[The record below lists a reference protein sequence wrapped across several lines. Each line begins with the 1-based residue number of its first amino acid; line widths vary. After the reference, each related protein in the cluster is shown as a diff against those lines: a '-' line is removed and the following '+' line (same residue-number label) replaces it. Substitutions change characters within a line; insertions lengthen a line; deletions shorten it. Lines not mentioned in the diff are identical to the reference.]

1 MKQLSYIRSIN
12 QKIIIMTKK
21 EALEF
26 IINSNKE
33 SKEKLDAK
41 IQTLR
46 DAIEK
51 GNPKDVKLDV
61 RSFESLLTDVIKY
74 KWSKQRP
81 ETFLNCYVTGDEYYG
96 ISKAPYSHFMKTV
109 NGDFREFM
117 SLNELDDRHM
127 YANGKCTDEVRMK
140 MFRKRL
146 DFVEYYLMDEELDI
160 IAWCF
165 NNICV

>member
-1 MKQLSYIRSIN
+1 
-12 QKIIIMTKK
+12 MTKT

-33 SKEKLDAK
+33 FKERLDAK

-46 DAIEK
+46 AAIEK
-51 GNPKDVKLDV
+51 GNLKDVKLDV
-61 RSFESLLTDVIKY
+61 QTFECLLTDVIRY

-96 ISKAPYSHFMKTV
+96 ISNAPYSYFMKTV
-109 NGDFREFM
+109 NGNFREFM
-117 SLNELDDRHM
+117 SLNELDDHHL
-127 YANGKCTDEVRMK
+127 YSNGEYTDENKLK
-140 MFRKRL
+140 MFKKRL
-146 DFVEYYLMDEELDI
+146 EFVEHYLMDEELDI

-165 NNICV
+165 NNICI

>member
-1 MKQLSYIRSIN
+1 
-12 QKIIIMTKK
+12 MTKT

-33 SKEKLDAK
+33 FKERLDAK

-46 DAIEK
+46 AAIEK
-51 GNPKDVKLDV
+51 GNLKDVKLDV
-61 RSFESLLTDVIKY
+61 QTFECLLTDVIRY

-96 ISKAPYSHFMKTV
+96 ISNAPYSYFMKTV
-109 NGDFREFM
+109 NGNFREFM
-117 SLNELDDRHM
+117 SLNELDDRHL
-127 YANGKCTDEVRMK
+127 YSNGEYTDENKLK
-140 MFRKRL
+140 MFKKRL
-146 DFVEYYLMDEELDI
+146 EFVEHYLMDEELDI

-165 NNICV
+165 NNICI

>member
-1 MKQLSYIRSIN
+1 
-12 QKIIIMTKK
+12 MTRQ

-41 IQTLR
+41 IRTLR

-61 RSFESLLTDVIKY
+61 RTFESLLTDVIKY

-81 ETFLNCYVTGDEYYG
+81 ETFLNCYVTGDEYYS
-96 ISKAPYSHFMKTV
+96 ISNAPYSHFMKTV
-109 NGDFREFM
+109 NGNFREFM

-127 YANGKCTDEVRMK
+127 YANSKCTDENRMK
-140 MFRKRL
+140 MFKKRL
-146 DFVEYYLMDEELDI
+146 EFVEYLMDEELDI

-165 NNICV
+165 NNICI

>member
-1 MKQLSYIRSIN
+1 
-12 QKIIIMTKK
+12 MTKT

-26 IINSNKE
+26 IIDSNKE
-33 SKEKLDAK
+33 FKETLDAK

-61 RSFESLLTDVIKY
+61 HSFESLLADVIEY

-81 ETFLNCYVTGDEYYG
+81 ETFLNCYVTGDDYYG
-96 ISKAPYSHFMKTV
+96 ISNAPYTHFIKTA

-117 SLNELDDRHM
+117 SLNEMDDRHM
-127 YANGKCTDEVRMK
+127 YANGKCTDEDRMK
-140 MFRKRL
+140 MFKKRL
-146 DFVEYYLMDEELDI
+146 EFVEYLMDEELDI

-165 NNICV
+165 ENICI

>member
-1 MKQLSYIRSIN
+1 
-12 QKIIIMTKK
+12 MTRQ

-33 SKEKLDAK
+33 SKEKLDVK
-41 IQTLR
+41 IRTLR
-46 DAIEK
+46 DALEK

-61 RSFESLLTDVIKY
+61 RTFESLLTDVIKY

-81 ETFLNCYVTGDEYYG
+81 ETFLNCYVTGDEYYS
-96 ISKAPYSHFMKTV
+96 ISNAPYSHFMKTV
-109 NGDFREFM
+109 NGNFREFM

-127 YANGKCTDEVRMK
+127 YANSKCTDENRMK
-140 MFRKRL
+140 MFKKRL
-146 DFVEYYLMDEELDI
+146 EFVEYLMDEELDI

-165 NNICV
+165 NNICI

>member
-1 MKQLSYIRSIN
+1 
-12 QKIIIMTKK
+12 MTKT

-33 SKEKLDAK
+33 FKERLDAK

-46 DAIEK
+46 AAIEK
-51 GNPKDVKLDV
+51 GNLKDVKLDV
-61 RSFESLLTDVIKY
+61 QTFECLLTDVIRY

-96 ISKAPYSHFMKTV
+96 ISNAPYSYFMKTV
-109 NGDFREFM
+109 NGNFREFM
-117 SLNELDDRHM
+117 SLNELDDRHL
-127 YANGKCTDEVRMK
+127 YSNGEYTDENKLK

-146 DFVEYYLMDEELDI
+146 EFVEYLMTEDLDI

-165 NNICV
+165 NNICI

>member
-1 MKQLSYIRSIN
+1 
-12 QKIIIMTKK
+12 MTKT

-26 IINSNKE
+26 IINYNKE

-41 IQTLR
+41 IQILH

-51 GNPKDVKLDV
+51 GNPKDIKLDV

-74 KWSKQRP
+74 KWSKQHP
-81 ETFLNCYVTGDEYYG
+81 ETFLKCYVTGDEYYS
-96 ISKAPYSHFMKTV
+96 ISNAPYSHFMKTI
-109 NGDFREFM
+109 NGDFIEFM

-127 YANGKCTDEVRMK
+127 YVNGKCTDENRIK
-140 MFRKRL
+140 MFKKRL
-146 DFVEYYLMDEELDI
+146 EFIEHYLMDEELDI

-165 NNICV
+165 NNICI

>member
-1 MKQLSYIRSIN
+1 
-12 QKIIIMTKK
+12 MTKA

-33 SKEKLDAK
+33 SQEKLDVK
-41 IQTLR
+41 IRTLR
-46 DAIEK
+46 DALEK

-61 RSFESLLTDVIKY
+61 RTFESLLTDVIKY

-81 ETFLNCYVTGDEYYG
+81 ETFLNCYVTGDEYYS
-96 ISKAPYSHFMKTV
+96 ISNAPYSHFMKTV
-109 NGDFREFM
+109 NGNFREFM

-127 YANGKCTDEVRMK
+127 YANSKCTDENRMK
-140 MFRKRL
+140 MFKKRL
-146 DFVEYYLMDEELDI
+146 EFVEYLMDEELDI

-165 NNICV
+165 NNICI

>member
-1 MKQLSYIRSIN
+1 
-12 QKIIIMTKK
+12 MTKT

-26 IINSNKE
+26 IINYNKE

-41 IQTLR
+41 IKTLH

-61 RSFESLLTDVIKY
+61 RSFESILIDVIKY

-81 ETFLNCYVTGDEYYG
+81 ETFLICYVTGDEYYG
-96 ISKAPYSHFMKTV
+96 ISNAPYSHFMKTV
-109 NGDFREFM
+109 NGDLREFM
-117 SLNELDDRHM
+117 SLNELDDSHM
-127 YANGKCTDEVRMK
+127 YVNGKCSDADRMK
-140 MFRKRL
+140 MFKKRL
-146 DFVEYYLMDEELDI
+146 EFIEHYLMDDELDI

-165 NNICV
+165 NNICI

>member
-1 MKQLSYIRSIN
+1 
-12 QKIIIMTKK
+12 MTKT

-33 SKEKLDAK
+33 FKERLDAK

-46 DAIEK
+46 AAIEK
-51 GNPKDVKLDV
+51 GNLKDIKLDV
-61 RSFESLLTDVIKY
+61 QTFECLLTDVIRY

-96 ISKAPYSHFMKTV
+96 ISNAPYSYFMKTV
-109 NGDFREFM
+109 NGNFREFM
-117 SLNELDDRHM
+117 SLNELDDRHL
-127 YANGKCTDEVRMK
+127 YSNGEYTDENKLK

-146 DFVEYYLMDEELDI
+146 EFVEYLMAEDLDI
-160 IAWCF
+160 IVWCF
-165 NNICV
+165 NNVCI

>member
-1 MKQLSYIRSIN
+1 
-12 QKIIIMTKK
+12 MTKI

-26 IINSNKE
+26 IINYNKE

-41 IQTLR
+41 IQTLH

-51 GNPKDVKLDV
+51 WNPKDIKLDV
-61 RSFESLLTDVIKY
+61 RSFESLLIDVIKY

-81 ETFLNCYVTGDEYYG
+81 DTFLKCYVTGDEYYS
-96 ISKAPYSHFMKTV
+96 ISNAPYSHFMKTV

-117 SLNELDDRHM
+117 SLNELDDSHM
-127 YANGKCTDEVRMK
+127 YVNGKCTDEDRMK
-140 MFRKRL
+140 MFKKRL
-146 DFVEYYLMDEELDI
+146 EFVEYYLMDEELDI

>member
-1 MKQLSYIRSIN
+1 
-12 QKIIIMTKK
+12 MTKT

-33 SKEKLDAK
+33 FKERLDAK

-46 DAIEK
+46 AAIEK
-51 GNPKDVKLDV
+51 GNLKDVKLDV
-61 RSFESLLTDVIKY
+61 QTFECLLTDVIRY

-96 ISKAPYSHFMKTV
+96 ISNAPYSYFMKTV
-109 NGDFREFM
+109 NGNFREFM
-117 SLNELDDRHM
+117 SLNELDDRHL
-127 YANGKCTDEVRMK
+127 YSNGEYTDENKLK
-140 MFRKRL
+140 MLRKRL
-146 DFVEYYLMDEELDI
+146 EFIEYLMDEELDI

-165 NNICV
+165 NNICI